1 MERWTWAFIL
11 QQVFMGQ
18 AWCFAVWAVWREV
31 REIFAEK
38 AALADGLEKEKNRAA
53 TGDDDPLPLII
64 AEAGGEQDA

>member
-38 AALADGLEKEKNRAA
+38 AALADGLEKEKTER
-53 TGDDDPLPLII
+53 
-64 AEAGGEQDA
+64 